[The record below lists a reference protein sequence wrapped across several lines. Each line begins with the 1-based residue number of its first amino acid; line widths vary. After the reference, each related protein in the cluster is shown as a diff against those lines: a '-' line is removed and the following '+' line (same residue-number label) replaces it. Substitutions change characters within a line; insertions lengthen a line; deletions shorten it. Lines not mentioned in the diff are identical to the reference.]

1 MNNLNNNL
9 EENNNSYENNNLQEN
24 KSYFFYF
31 PLIVTF
37 FYNIREFLK
46 YNSSSYINCLLHCNN
61 VIGLVYES
69 NIKFEPDY
77 SNYEDA
83 VNESRYAL
91 NELNS
96 LIYNLPSTVNNYNKL
111 NDSLTTL
118 QKLLNTLVI
127 KLGII
132 LKEKNKY
139 KDIDMY
145 SRPDNFYYK
154 IIDVDANNMNLKS
167 YINIFDM
174 Y

>member
-1 MNNLNNNL
+1 M
-9 EENNNSYENNNLQEN
+9 
-24 KSYFFYF
+24 
-31 PLIVTF
+31 
-37 FYNIREFLK
+37 
-46 YNSSSYINCLLHCNN
+46 
-61 VIGLVYES
+61 
-69 NIKFEPDY
+69 
-77 SNYEDA
+77 
-83 VNESRYAL
+83 
-91 NELNS
+91 
-96 LIYNLPSTVNNYNKL
+96 PSTVNNYNKL